1 MNTQNKQDQN
11 GANHW
16 PLKRTAVCFLPVPSL
31 DGSVMR
37 NAPVRALR
45 PYYYLIEKFN
55 QVANAHDTL
64 LPSAYAATHSPSC
77 VLFANARTTACTQAR
92 CARHGEGKMEKANA
106 FQLQKNKDSNLKS
119 LVNLKHMNR
128 RLSPRPEKVTAKRS
142 IEVDTK
148 KRTRLPNQLHQ
159 QAQSIRPRRLSPR
172 AEKVVGSMAFP

>member
-1 MNTQNKQDQN
+1 MATRLNDFN
-11 GANHW
+11 
-16 PLKRTAVCFLPVPSL
+16 LVV
-31 DGSVMR
+31 V
-37 NAPVRALR
+37 R
-45 PYYYLIEKFN
+45 PYR
-55 QVANAHDTL
+55 AHRHDTL
-64 LPSAYAATHSPSC
+64 LPSVYAATHSPSC

-172 AEKVVGSMAFP
+172 AEKVVPKEPIEVEYTEMNPFRPSRSATGPAPP